1 MINIVR
7 IWAAVNTHIYRPN
20 NGLDRMDMAVMCNLI
35 KYRLQDIIMCPLTKL
50 YPEPDLSA

>member
-7 IWAAVNTHIYRPN
+7 IWAAVNTHIGLPN
-20 NGLDRMDMAVMCNLI
+20 NGLDRVDMALMCNLI
-35 KYRLQDIIMCPLTKL
+35 KYSLQDTMCSPPKL